1 MRKVIV
7 AIMLVSFVLSL
18 SGCTTKYITIEQSQK
33 NFSVYQDSLQKIADQ
48 YDLKLTAKEDKN
60 IENQDSYKDFII
72 TVSSNSVIEIRV
84 INSAYESKK
93 GVESFSIQYGISEI
107 DSVSDYNIPLFID
120 LVNSVSGREIS
131 ADFCTEFLNAPE
143 NKYSAEKYGYKKLNG
158 EIIAKQ
164 LPLNFFEDWNI
175 SYILSKD
182 NEGILT
188 FGGLT
193 KQISE

>member
-1 MRKVIV
+1 MGNAKNWNDDPILYFCIPIEYDGDYMRKVIV

-93 GVESFSIQYGISEI
+93 GVESFSIQYGISDI

-131 ADFCTEFLNAPE
+131 ADFCTEFRMHLKASIRLKNMVIK
-143 NKYSAEKYGYKKLNG
+143 N
-158 EIIAKQ
+158 
-164 LPLNFFEDWNI
+164 
-175 SYILSKD
+175 
-182 NEGILT
+182 
-188 FGGLT
+188 
-193 KQISE
+193 